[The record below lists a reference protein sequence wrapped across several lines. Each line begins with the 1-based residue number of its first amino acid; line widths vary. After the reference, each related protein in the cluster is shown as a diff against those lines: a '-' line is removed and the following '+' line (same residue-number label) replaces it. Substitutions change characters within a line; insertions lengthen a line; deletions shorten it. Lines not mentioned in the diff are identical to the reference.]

1 MSASKNSMGTCCEVS
16 VGRSEKTG
24 ADPRWG
30 GEGKSC
36 LMQTHTHTHTFK
48 KGQQDNTKTKGEMYV
63 RSLHFNLVLLFSF
76 IAILEL

>member
-1 MSASKNSMGTCCEVS
+1 MGRRRKELLD
-16 VGRSEKTG
+16 
-24 ADPRWG
+24 AN
-30 GEGKSC
+30 
-36 LMQTHTHTHTFK
+36 THTHTFK